1 MSQKKATMASAGA
14 SLILPLL
21 LAILAAYRVAYLV
34 AMEDGPFDLADA
46 LRGWVMRTW
55 PPVKQPNGLLEETW
69 QSRGINCPLCL
80 SFWTALPAG
89 AGVVGWSWDLPLVWL
104 GIAGAVLV
112 IHKGLR

>member
-1 MSQKKATMASAGA
+1 MAASAA
-14 SLILPLL
+14 SLLLPLV

-55 PPVKQPNGLLEETW
+55 PPQKQNNILIESW
-69 QSRGINCPLCL
+69 QARGINCPLCL

-89 AGVVGWSWDLPLVWL
+89 AGAVGWSWDLPLVWL
-104 GIAGAVLV
+104 GIAGAILV